1 MNSAC
6 NTRGALNN
14 GVTKEEIA
22 EVFLQVGIYAGVPA
36 AVEAFREASKVFEE
50 MGVLT
55 VQAAADFLLAA
66 HREGRRF
73 ERLPAGIAP
82 GSEDEAYRV
91 QERAGPPASA
101 CPSPAG
107 RWRLTSAAM
116 RRVVPGIDQP
126 CAGAIFAE
134 RVHRSPAR
142 LPRSSLMR
150 IGLECEAMVRLAGD
164 LPDTGRPWTRE
175 SVAPHVGAVAAAFE
189 LIDDRE
195 ADYNNMNAF
204 ELIAD
209 NAWNGGVVI
218 GPEVSD
224 WQALDLVGARGSLEI
239 DGKPVGEGRRR
250 RPPWATRSSRSPG
263 SPTTP

>member
-1 MNSAC
+1 M
-6 NTRGALNN
+6 T
-14 GVTKEEIA
+14 
-22 EVFLQVGIYAGVPA
+22 
-36 AVEAFREASKVFEE
+36 VE
-50 MGVLT
+50 
-55 VQAAADFLLAA
+55 AAADFLLAA
-66 HREGRRF
+66 HRQGRRF

-82 GSEDEAYRV
+82 QSEEDAYRV
-91 QERAGPPASA
+91 QGAFVDALALPIAGWKVA
-101 CPSPAG
+101 
-107 RWRLTSAAM
+107 LTSAAM

-150 IGLECEAMVRLAGD
+150 IGLECEAIVRLADD

-175 SVAPHVGAVAAAFE
+175 SVAGHVGAVAAAFE

-209 NAWNGGVVI
+209 NAWNGGVVA
-218 GPEVSD
+218 GPEIAD

-239 DGKPVGEGRRR
+239 DGKPMGEGRGGDAMGHPFEPLAWLANNAIARGR
-250 RPPWATRSSRSPG
+250 ALRAGELVMTG
-263 SPTTP
+263 SIVPTQFLETGNRAVYTHEALGTVELEIV

>member
-1 MNSAC
+1 M
-6 NTRGALNN
+6 T
-14 GVTKEEIA
+14 
-22 EVFLQVGIYAGVPA
+22 
-36 AVEAFREASKVFEE
+36 VE
-50 MGVLT
+50 
-55 VQAAADFLLAA
+55 AAADFLLAA

-73 ERLPAGIAP
+73 ERLPADLAP
-82 GSEDEAYRV
+82 QSEDEAYLV
-91 QERAGPPASA
+91 QEALVSSLALPVAGWKVA
-101 CPSPAG
+101 
-107 RWRLTSAAM
+107 LTSAAM

-142 LPRSSLMR
+142 LPRAALMR
-150 IGLECEAMVRLAGD
+150 IGLECEAMVRLADG

-175 SVAPHVGAVAAAFE
+175 SVADHVGVVAAAFE

-195 ADYNNMNAF
+195 ADYSNMNAF

-224 WQALDLVGARGSLEI
+224 WQGLDLAGARGSLEI
-239 DGKPVGEGRRR
+239 DGAFVGEGQGGDAMGHPFEPLAWIANNAVARC
-250 RPPWATRSSRSPG
+250 RPLRAGEIVMTG
-263 SPTTP
+263 SIIPTQFLEAGNRAVYTHEALGTVELEIV

>member
-1 MNSAC
+1 M
-6 NTRGALNN
+6 T
-14 GVTKEEIA
+14 
-22 EVFLQVGIYAGVPA
+22 
-36 AVEAFREASKVFEE
+36 VE
-50 MGVLT
+50 
-55 VQAAADFLLAA
+55 AAADFLLAA
-66 HREGRRF
+66 HRQGRRF

-82 GSEDEAYRV
+82 QSEEDAYRV
-91 QERAGPPASA
+91 QAAFVDALALPLAGWKVA
-101 CPSPAG
+101 
-107 RWRLTSAAM
+107 LTSAAM

-134 RVHRSPAR
+134 RVHRSPVK
-142 LPRSSLMR
+142 LPRSSFMR

-209 NAWNGGVVI
+209 NAWNGGVVA
-218 GPEVSD
+218 GPEVAD
-224 WQALDLVGARGSLEI
+224 WQALDLVGARGTLEI
-239 DGKPVGEGRRR
+239 DGEPVGEGRGGDAMGHPFEPLAWLANNAIARGR
-250 RPPWATRSSRSPG
+250 ALRAGELVMTG
-263 SPTTP
+263 SIVPTQFLETGNRAVYTHEALGTVELEIV

>member
-1 MNSAC
+1 MS
-6 NTRGALNN
+6 
-14 GVTKEEIA
+14 
-22 EVFLQVGIYAGVPA
+22 
-36 AVEAFREASKVFEE
+36 VE
-50 MGVLT
+50 
-55 VQAAADFLLAA
+55 AAADFLLAA

-82 GSEDEAYRV
+82 GAEDEAYRV
-91 QERAGPPASA
+91 QAALVAGLGLPV
-101 CPSPAG
+101 AG
-107 RWRLTSAAM
+107 WKVALTSAAM

-134 RVHRSPAR
+134 RVHPSPAK

-150 IGLECEAMVRLAGD
+150 IGLECEAMVRLADD
-164 LPDTGRPWTRE
+164 LPDAGRPWTRE
-175 SVAPHVGAVAAAFE
+175 SVADHVGAVAAAFE

-209 NAWNGGVVI
+209 NAWNGGVVV
-218 GPEVSD
+218 GPEVAD

-239 DGKPVGEGRRR
+239 DSKPVGEGRGGDAMGHPFEPLAWLANNAIARG
-250 RPPWATRSSRSPG
+250 RPLRAGELVMTG
-263 SPTTP
+263 SIVPTQFLEAGNRAVYTHEALGTVELEVV

>member
-1 MNSAC
+1 M
-6 NTRGALNN
+6 
-14 GVTKEEIA
+14 
-22 EVFLQVGIYAGVPA
+22 
-36 AVEAFREASKVFEE
+36 
-50 MGVLT
+50 T

-82 GSEDEAYRV
+82 GSEEEAYSV
-91 QERAGPPASA
+91 QEALVAGMGLPV
-101 CPSPAG
+101 AG
-107 RWRLTSAAM
+107 WKVALTSAAM

-142 LPRSSLMR
+142 LPRAALMR
-150 IGLECEAMVRLAGD
+150 IGLECEAMVRLADD

-175 SVAPHVGAVAAAFE
+175 SVADHVGAVAAAFE

-218 GPEVSD
+218 GQEISD
-224 WQALDLVGARGSLEI
+224 WRALDLAGAHGSLEI
-239 DGKPVGEGRRR
+239 DGKPVGEGRGGDAMGHPFEPLAWLANNAVARG
-250 RPPWATRSSRSPG
+250 RPLRAGALVMTG
-263 SPTTP
+263 SIVPTQFLEAGNRAVYIHEALGRVELEIA

>member
-1 MNSAC
+1 M
-6 NTRGALNN
+6 T
-14 GVTKEEIA
+14 
-22 EVFLQVGIYAGVPA
+22 
-36 AVEAFREASKVFEE
+36 VE
-50 MGVLT
+50 
-55 VQAAADFLLAA
+55 AAADFLLAA

-82 GSEDEAYRV
+82 QSEEDAYRV
-91 QERAGPPASA
+91 QEAFVDALALPLAGWKVA
-101 CPSPAG
+101 
-107 RWRLTSAAM
+107 LTSAAM

-134 RVHRSPAR
+134 RVHRSPVR
-142 LPRSSLMR
+142 LPRSALMR

-175 SVAPHVGAVAAAFE
+175 SVAGHVGALAAAFE

-209 NAWNGGVVI
+209 NAWNGGVAVGEEI
-218 GPEVSD
+218 AD
-224 WQALDLVGARGSLEI
+224 WQALDLVGARGTLEI
-239 DGKPVGEGRRR
+239 DGKPVGEGRGGDAMGHPFEPLAWLANNAIARG
-250 RPPWATRSSRSPG
+250 RPLRAGELVMTG
-263 SPTTP
+263 SIIPTQFLETGNRAVYTHEALGTVELEIV

>member
-1 MNSAC
+1 M
-6 NTRGALNN
+6 
-14 GVTKEEIA
+14 
-22 EVFLQVGIYAGVPA
+22 
-36 AVEAFREASKVFEE
+36 
-50 MGVLT
+50 T
-55 VQAAADFLLAA
+55 VQAAADFLLAG

-91 QERAGPPASA
+91 QEALVAGLAQPI
-101 CPSPAG
+101 AG
-107 RWRLTSAAM
+107 WKVALTSAAM

-126 CAGAIFAE
+126 CAGAIFAG
-134 RVHRSPAR
+134 RVHGSPAR

-150 IGLECEAMVRLAGD
+150 IGLECEAMVRLADD
-164 LPDTGRPWTRE
+164 LPDTGRAWTRD
-175 SVAPHVGAVAAAFE
+175 SVTAHVGAVAAAFE

-218 GPEVSD
+218 GAEVSD
-224 WQALDLVGARGSLEI
+224 WQALDLAGARGSLEI
-239 DGKPVGEGRRR
+239 GGKPVGEGRGGDAMGHPFEPLAWLANNAVSRG
-250 RPPWATRSSRSPG
+250 RPLRAGEFVMTG
-263 SPTTP
+263 SIIPTQFLEAGDRAVYTHEALGTVELEIV